1 MQLFKKWLGK
11 ASRGGIVAAAAT
23 VCILAAAAATAKT
36 APSSVFAPIAASP
49 GFPEGIVRHQ
59 NRVFVA
65 GPARASAPGAGPS
78 EVAIFHARTG
88 APLGAIP
95 IEGEDLSASHSLHG
109 ITTDGDG
116 NLYALSS
123 QLGVVR
129 LSKHG
134 NDWEQEVYAGP
145 FPDLPLCHLAKV
157 GEACSPGSKSLPA
170 MPNDIAFDEDGYA
183 YVTDS
188 LQATIYRIPP
198 GGGAPEIWFQSEA
211 LAGYLDLVG
220 VNGIRVSPDGARVF
234 FSVSFCAD
242 APWEGR
248 IFSLPREASPAPS
261 DLQVEHVFNGFEG
274 PDGIA
279 FGERGELHVALAG
292 SNQLA
297 VIGVGK
303 GELSRLDL
311 PNTSA
316 IPLAAPASLAFDGH
330 GGMLVTNQAHT
341 TGNAEHF
348 AVLRVRTND
357 TGAALFQPRM
367 E

>member
-1 MQLFKKWLGK
+1 M
-11 ASRGGIVAAAAT
+11 S
-23 VCILAAAAATAKT
+23 ILAAAAATAKP
-36 APSSVFAPIAASP
+36 APSGVFARIEASP
-49 GFPEGIVRHQ
+49 GFPEGIVLHG

-65 GPARASAPGAGPS
+65 GPASVGAPGTGPS

-88 APLGAIP
+88 APLGTIP
-95 IEGEDLSASHSLHG
+95 IAGEDLSAAHGLRG

-129 LSKHG
+129 LSRHG
-134 NDWEQEVYAGP
+134 NDWAQDVYAGP
-145 FPDLPLCHLAKV
+145 LPDLPLCSLSKG
-157 GEACSPGSKSLPA
+157 GEACSPGSKSHAA

-188 LQATIYRIPP
+188 LQATIFRIPP

-211 LAGYLDLVG
+211 LAGYFDLVG

-234 FSVSFCAD
+234 FTVSFCAE

-248 IFSLPREASPAPS
+248 IFSLPRKDAPAPS
-261 DLQVEHVFNGFEG
+261 DLKVEHVFDGFEG
-274 PDGIA
+274 PDGFA
-279 FGERGELHVALAG
+279 FGETGELHVALAG

-297 VIGVGK
+297 VVAVGK
-303 GELSRLDL
+303 GELSRLAL
-311 PNTSA
+311 PETSA
-316 IPLAAPASLAFDGH
+316 IPLDAPASVAFDGR

-341 TGNAEHF
+341 TGNADHF
-348 AVLRVRTND
+348 AVLRVRTSD
-357 TGAALFQPRM
+357 TGAELFQPRI